1 MKILELLDELI
12 DEIEN
17 SPKAVFSSKRS
28 IDYDIVMEI
37 INDLKNALPQELL
50 DAEEIL
56 KEKEQILSSAH
67 EEGAS
72 IVKSAEDELQ
82 TRVSDDTVVQ
92 EAEAQSKEI
101 ISKAEETAKQITL
114 GAKEYADDILAEVET
129 YFTDYLKVLRK
140 NRQELSS
147 KRKS

>member
-12 DEIEN
+12 EEIGN

-28 IDYDIVMEI
+28 VDYDIVMEI
-37 INDLKNALPQELL
+37 IKDLKNALPQELL

-56 KEKEQILSSAH
+56 KEKEQILSSAR
-67 EEGAS
+67 EEGVS

-82 TRVSDDTVVQ
+82 TRVSDNSVVQ
-92 EAEAQSKEI
+92 EAETKSKEI
-101 ISKAEETAKQITL
+101 VKKAEETAKQISL

>member
-1 MKILELLDELI
+1 MKILELLDELTE
-12 DEIEN
+12 EIEN

-28 IDYDIVMEI
+28 IDYDIVIEI

-50 DAEEIL
+50 DAEEIM
-56 KEKEQILSSAH
+56 KEKDQILSTARDEAS
-67 EEGAS
+67 S

-82 TRVSDDTVVQ
+82 TRVSDNTVVQ

-101 ISKAEETAKQITL
+101 LKNAEDTAKEITL
-114 GAKEYADDILAEVET
+114 GAKEYADDILAEVEK
-129 YFTDYLKVLRK
+129 YFADYLKLLRK